1 MASHNNDEISESIPN
16 TDELDNI
23 SDSTTEVVDVQILV
37 EQMKPYMG
45 GSFVQEIHGNTY
57 PKVEWWNQLGAFVG
71 VKPVVENDNRLDIS
85 SARHSRDGEITYEAT
100 IQLRSIDGKN
110 TLHGRATSMCS
121 SIEKMWANTDEFA
134 IRSMAQT
141 RATGKSFRL
150 GYSNVA
156 LACGIQ
162 ATPAEEMMGIEKP
175 ISRQSTPQYKPTN
188 LTHTSTTVEK
198 SDGSYVINF
207 GQWKSIRPNGITLDE
222 IYAFD
227 EWVEING
234 KRRKVEGKSWIE
246 FIAGKVGDARPGN
259 EAPAICKKFL
269 DEKRGMAQES
279 KQTSVLITD
288 VPSTKNSMPDNVR
301 QMLQQIEVNP
311 GAWKTVASDLTGIDK
326 SFYDYTEEEY
336 ANLSTALSRKL
347 EGSSQGEMN
356 V

>member
-1 MASHNNDEISESIPN
+1 MTTSRNDEISGSIPN
-16 TDELDNI
+16 TDELDNV

-71 VKPVVENDNRLDIS
+71 VKPVVENDNRLDNS
-85 SARHSRDGEITYEAT
+85 SSRHSRDGEITYEAT

-175 ISRQSTPQYKPTN
+175 ISKREYTSPPAPPRKF
-188 LTHTSTTVEK
+188 THTTVSAEDA
-198 SDGSYVINF
+198 DGSYVINF
-207 GQWKSIRPNGITLDE
+207 GQWNKFRPNGITLDE
-222 IYAFD
+222 IYSFD
-227 EWVEING
+227 EYVPVLKRQING
-234 KRRKVEGKSWIE
+234 ASWLE
-246 FIAGKVGDARPGN
+246 YMSNLPPKPGN
-259 EAPAICKKFL
+259 EIPAICKKFL
-269 DEKRGMAQES
+269 EQKRGMVQEA
-279 KQTSVLITD
+279 KQTSV
-288 VPSTKNSMPDNVR
+288 PNTKNSMPDNVR
-301 QMLQQIEVNP
+301 QMLSQLEQNP
-311 GAWKTVASDLTGIDK
+311 GSWRKVAGELIGTDK
-326 SFYDYTEEEY
+326 SLYDYTEEDFD
-336 ANLSTALSRKL
+336 NLSTELSRKL